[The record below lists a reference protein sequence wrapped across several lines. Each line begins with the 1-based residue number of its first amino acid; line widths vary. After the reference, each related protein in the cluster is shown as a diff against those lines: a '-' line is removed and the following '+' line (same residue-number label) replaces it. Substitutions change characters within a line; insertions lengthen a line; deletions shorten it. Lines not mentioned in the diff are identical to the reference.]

1 MEQKKSISIFSAVAL
16 FLYISAIIFFCISL
30 LSEYK
35 TAEQLV
41 ENRFKKLAKSTQ
53 ETYKTETK
61 NTATFTN
68 AMLQI
73 INSTS
78 DIASVFVMEGSDTL
92 FEWPQGSTGE
102 NTSPLIKSYSTEI
115 AQDINGSV
123 IIMASLYVLKPES
136 IYKTAKISFIVVL
149 AATLCT
155 VVFFVYINIT
165 GSMPSE
171 KPFIDLPKLH
181 IAKKGKKHFTDE
193 KKDISDEVKDE
204 KEKLEEFNENSVTFS
219 RITLSHEQQQSAS
232 QSQKIDTPTS
242 QPISPQPQN
251 TSQPSIAQQEEYR
264 ADKTT
269 YSTITTAFDSQE
281 IEEPYT
287 LTSETYSGLT
297 TQDEPFTLTQET
309 MSQPMQ
315 ATYGSQP
322 STSTEEPDSLHTLS
336 MIQES
341 MNSAPETHTTQFQSS
356 RYSPFTG
363 FCWESFIDD
372 ATNAELEHAMAENK
386 DVSLLFM
393 QVIGLDRM
401 DYTSEDVR
409 SILYNAIGNRDLLF
423 EYKSDGYAI
432 LLPQTDINGAIKIA
446 ELIEPKI
453 TELLKAQGKNAQL
466 MIGISARTQRNVNA
480 EVLHEEAEKALE
492 HAEPSLPI
500 IAFRVDPEKYKEFLE
515 QTQV

>member
-30 LSEYK
+30 ISEYK

-41 ENRFKKLAKSTQ
+41 ETRFKKLAKNTQ

-78 DIASVFVMEGSDTL
+78 DIASVFVMEGSDTI
-92 FEWPQGSTGE
+92 FEWPQGNTAD

-123 IIMASLYVLKPES
+123 IITASLYVLKPES

-171 KPFIDLPKLH
+171 KPFIDLPH
-181 IAKKGKKHFTDE
+181 IRKSGAKNKKEQND
-193 KKDISDEVKDE
+193 
-204 KEKLEEFNENSVTFS
+204 KESEEESNIEDFSEHSVTFS
-219 RITLSHEQQQSAS
+219 RITMSHEQH
-232 QSQKIDTPTS
+232 
-242 QPISPQPQN
+242 PQGE
-251 TSQPSIAQQEEYR
+251 AQQEEYR
-264 ADKTT
+264 EDKTN
-269 YSTITTAFDSQE
+269 YSTISDPVDSSE
-281 IEEPYT
+281 IDEPYT
-287 LTSETYSGLT
+287 LTAETYSGL
-297 TQDEPFTLTQET
+297 QAESEPYTLTQET
-309 MSQPMQ
+309 MSSSMPLYPDGIQSQQFTTAADSQQTQSQTGFQVQ
-315 ATYGSQP
+315 APTL
-322 STSTEEPDSLHTLS
+322 EEINSLSTLS
-336 MIQES
+336 MIQGALNEPQPS
-341 MNSAPETHTTQFQSS
+341 SEENQFQSS

-363 FCWESFIDD
+363 FCWESFIDG
-372 ATNAELEHAMAENK
+372 ATDAELASSIAENK
-386 DVSLLFM
+386 DVSLLLM
-393 QVIGLDRM
+393 QIIGLDRM
-401 DYTSEDVR
+401 DYTSEDIR
-409 SILYNAIGNRDLLF
+409 SILYNAIGNRNLLF

-432 LLPQTDINGAIKIA
+432 LLPQTDINGGIKIA

-453 TELLKAQGKNAQL
+453 TELLKAQNKNAQI
-466 MIGISARTQRNVNA
+466 MIGISARTERNITA
-480 EVLHEEAEKALE
+480 SVLHEEAEKALE

-500 IAFRVDPEKYKEFLE
+500 IAFRVDPKKYKEFVE
-515 QTQV
+515 QTQA

>member
-30 LSEYK
+30 ISEYK

-41 ENRFKKLAKSTQ
+41 ETRFKKLAKNTQ

-78 DIASVFVMEGSDTL
+78 DIASVYVMEGSDTI
-92 FEWPQGSTGE
+92 FEWPQGNTAE

-115 AQDINGSV
+115 AQDLNGSV
-123 IIMASLYVLKPES
+123 IITASLYVLKPES

-165 GSMPSE
+165 GAMPD
-171 KPFIDLPKLH
+171 KPFIDFSHFKVNREKK
-181 IAKKGKKHFTDE
+181 AKK
-193 KKDISDEVKDE
+193 EVQTPLE
-204 KEKLEEFNENSVTFS
+204 EKLEEKEDEDFKSVTFS
-219 RITLSHEQQQSAS
+219 RITMSHEEPKPS
-232 QSQKIDTPTS
+232 QED
-242 QPISPQPQN
+242 
-251 TSQPSIAQQEEYR
+251 YR

-269 YSTITTAFDSQE
+269 IEPVPLVQE
-281 IEEPYT
+281 SVQESEQAQKQEEDTPYT

-297 TQDEPFTLTQET
+297 MTQDIPYTLTQET
-309 MSQPMQ
+309 MSESVPELQPQMT
-315 ATYGSQP
+315 AVP
-322 STSTEEPDSLHTLS
+322 SADDT
-336 MIQES
+336 M
-341 MNSAPETHTTQFQSS
+341 TQFQSS
-356 RYSPFTG
+356 KYSPFTG
-363 FCWESFIDD
+363 FCWESFIDSEV
-372 ATNAELEHAMAENK
+372 NAEIEGSITEGK

-393 QVIGLDRM
+393 QIIGLDRM
-401 DYTSEDVR
+401 DYASEDIR
-409 SILYNAIGNRDLLF
+409 SVLYNAIGNRDLLF
-423 EYKSDGYAI
+423 EYKNDGYTI
-432 LLPQTDINGAIKIA
+432 LLPQTDINGGIKIA

-453 TELLKAQGKNAQL
+453 TEILKSQGKTAQI
-466 MIGISARTQRNVNA
+466 MIGISARTERNINA
-480 EVLHEEAEKALE
+480 AVLRDEAEKALS

-500 IAFRVDPEKYKEFLE
+500 IAFRVDPAKYNEFINNKQPTAAL
-515 QTQV
+515 